1 MANRRTLKKNINYI
15 CTDLAAECVALM
27 IYKPDV
33 PPEDIDNLLRRIF
46 DLRRDFVSRISHT
59 EPGAAKEFYGKLLAD
74 FNAQTDD
81 IVEVLSSLS

>member
-15 CTDLAAECVALM
+15 CAELAAECVALM

-33 PPEDIDNLLRRIF
+33 PIEDIDNLMRRIA

-59 EPGAAKEFYGKLLAD
+59 EPGATKEFYRKLRAD

-81 IVEVLSSLS
+81 IIEVLGNLN